1 MALKS
6 TIYKAQLDVSD
17 IENGHYAQHQLTIA
31 CHPSETEERMMV
43 RIAAYALNA
52 HQVQTLCEG
61 DAELAFGAGLSDP
74 DDPDL
79 RLTDY
84 TGRRRLWVEVGP
96 PDDRAL
102 TRASSRADRVC
113 VYAFSAATDV
123 WWSLLEPKLSRQS
136 KIEIWRLPAEDTRT
150 LGKFAARSMSLQAT
164 IQDGTLMI
172 GNGTDLVTL
181 EPERLL

>member
-6 TIYKAQLDVSD
+6 TIYKAQLEVSD
-17 IENGHYAQHQLTIA
+17 IEHGHYAQHQLTIA
-31 CHPSETEERMMV
+31 CHPSEKEERMMV

-84 TGRRRLWVEVGP
+84 TGRRRLWIEVGQ
-96 PDDRAL
+96 PDERAL

-113 VYAFSAATDV
+113 VYPFSAAADV
-123 WWSLLEPKLSRQS
+123 WWSLLESKLSRQS
-136 KIEIWRLPAEDTRT
+136 KIEIWRLPTDGTRA

-172 GNGTDLVTL
+172 GNATGLVTL